1 MKQGKIIFS
10 YGKVV
15 NIYILYETNKS
26 NNISDYPTLKNCLFG
41 AVKLTKSAG
50 IDKNK
55 HCRYGIRFDRKG
67 SYSIGNEVGRNAII
81 FGVDISSSLHI
92 DNKKRDSISW

>member
-55 HCRYGIRFDRKG
+55 HCRYGIWFDRKG